1 MQYRI
6 QRNFVWQAEAEKPEQ
21 SRQKKY
27 CLAMKTL
34 NLEQMEVVHGG
45 NWLNNHSL
53 KEHLVCV
60 TWGIL
65 AETLGPVAVVAA
77 MVACYAS
84 FD

>member
-1 MQYRI
+1 
-6 QRNFVWQAEAEKPEQ
+6 
-21 SRQKKY
+21 
-27 CLAMKTL
+27 MKTL
-34 NLEQMEVVHGG
+34 SLEQMESVSGG

-53 KEHLVCV
+53 KEHLICV

-65 AETLGPVAVVAA
+65 AEALGPVAVVAA